1 MVVICGGGG
10 GGLPFL
16 PWSGCPLSNPGY
28 LHPHVWVFFA
38 FLFLGLWNQINNKQ
52 SKEGNNQWVVV
63 RFVGCILLQS
73 KKNNQIKQSL
83 STKLWS
89 FVNKVWRNSWFCVL
103 CCVCKHPFRII
114 DIVSSSFQEK
124 ISCLG
129 CNLERHIVQDTIRVW
144 GAIFGK
150 AHCSKQN

>member
-1 MVVICGGGG
+1 MEAVVICWGGGG
-10 GGLPFL
+10 GDHSFHGQLSLIKPRLLTPPCVGFFFFPFFGTL
-16 PWSGCPLSNPGY
+16 ES
-28 LHPHVWVFFA
+28 
-38 FLFLGLWNQINNKQ
+38 NKQ
-52 SKEGNNQWVVV
+52 QNKEGNNQWVVV
-63 RFVGCILLQS
+63 RIVGCILLQP

-83 STKLWS
+83 STKWWS

-114 DIVSSSFQEK
+114 DIVLSFQEK
-124 ISCLG
+124 ISCLW

-144 GAIFGK
+144 GAILGK